1 MNRRKT
7 SAVPSSSRGAATHRA
22 ATHHATTLTGVRGA
36 TVAISSVWREWIVE
50 NLCSGHAPADIVA
63 ELRRAGVPAQVAKH
77 EVTALANSPGCAV
90 AQRLTHRLQRLEMVA
105 ALARHHAG
113 QDPFPTEIERRALP
127 TSTEFYRDYFAPQRP
142 VVFTDLAANWPAR
155 KRWSLAY
162 FKRILGRELVEVVVG
177 RAEDPRYDQN
187 TALHAQQMQLAKY
200 LDLVAAAGHS
210 NDLYMV
216 ANNHTMRRPAFAR
229 LMHDVRIP
237 DGIIVDGR
245 PLATSLWIG
254 PAGTVTPL
262 HHDTTNI
269 LFSQLVG
276 RKRFELIAPTET
288 VLMLDPMDSFY
299 SPVNLDQRHH
309 AEHPALRAL
318 QVRTVEL
325 GPGDTLFLPAG
336 WWHRVTSL
344 DISISFS
351 LLGFAGAGAVDWY
364 RPGLVGATPAA
375 AAPVPKSISGKTS
388 KTPKPAKPTKAA
400 KPAKPAKAAKPAT
413 AKRTRR

>member
-1 MNRRKT
+1 MTRRLT
-7 SAVPSSSRGAATHRA
+7 SATPKSTRGI
-22 ATHHATTLTGVRGA
+22 HA
-36 TVAISSVWREWIVE
+36 AISSSWREWIVE
-50 NLCSGHAPADIVA
+50 NLCSGHAA
-63 ELRRAGVPAQVAKH
+63 EDVIAGLRNAGVPAQLARR
-77 EVTALANSPGCAV
+77 EVREVANSPGRVV

-113 QDPFPTEIERRALP
+113 QDPFPTEIERRKLP
-127 TSTEFYRDYFAPQRP
+127 TTAEFYRDYFAPQRP
-142 VVFTDLAANWPAR
+142 VVFTDVAAHWPAH

-162 FKRILGRELVEVVVG
+162 FQRILGRELVDVVVG
-177 RAEDPRYDQN
+177 RASDPRYDQN
-187 TALHAQQMQLAKY
+187 TVVHSKRMQLKNY

-216 ANNHTMRRPAFAR
+216 ANNHTMQRPAFAR
-229 LMHDVRIP
+229 LMNDVRIP
-237 DGIIVDGR
+237 DGIIVDTR
-245 PLATSLWIG
+245 PTSTSLWIG

-299 SPVNLDQRHH
+299 CPVDLDQRHH

-344 DISISFS
+344 DVSISFS

-364 RPGLVGATPAA
+364 RPGLVGTT
-375 AAPVPKSISGKTS
+375 I
-388 KTPKPAKPTKAA
+388 AKPSQATARKATKA
-400 KPAKPAKAAKPAT
+400 
-413 AKRTRR
+413 RR